1 MKTEPES
8 CANSE
13 DLWSCMGAID
23 LDRRNLLV
31 FWESS
36 WHSPD
41 EYHALCAGGNRGWLV
56 HARGD
61 DQLLIAW
68 EPTIESK
75 SVQASPRSLVYDP
88 VIEVR
93 RDRPG
98 LLGYVA
104 SKTLRGSGK
113 ARSRRLAF
121 LAYWKVAPMTRGLFF
136 YLQKTFSSH
145 RGCIVHADKDRVWV
159 QWEPTWVLYDDLGE
173 VKKKQLLKEPA
184 GALENVFNSNLDVRA
199 PDSKFAAIFERLKAK
214 EELWI
219 GYEPGKEY
227 WPVARLNFSKSR
239 QYKQGAEG
247 YYYILRSKFGDLSKD
262 FWVVAHQTCVKR
274 AWHRYL
280 RHPRSGSCTQKTIA
294 TSFFHAACLE
304 KDGRYSVREVSGIG
318 NYNNY
323 VTIRQL

>member
-1 MKTEPES
+1 MSHVANMKTEPES

-13 DLWSCMGAID
+13 DLWSCLGAID

-36 WHSPD
+36 WHSAD
-41 EYHALCAGGNRGWLV
+41 EYHALCTGGNRGWLV

-75 SVQASPRSLVYDP
+75 SVQASPHSLVYDP

-93 RDRPG
+93 KNRPG

-104 SKTLRGSGK
+104 AKTLRGSGK

-145 RGCIVHADKDRVWV
+145 RGCIVHAEEDRVWV
-159 QWEPTWVLYDDLGE
+159 QWEPTWVLYDDLNE
-173 VKKKQLLKEPA
+173 VKKKQLLKVCHDPE
-184 GALENVFNSNLDVRA
+184 ALLRRFHRTVVHYST
-199 PDSKFAAIFERLKAK
+199 RLAVEKR
-214 EELWI
+214 I
-219 GYEPGKEY
+219 G
-227 WPVARLNFSKSR
+227 
-239 QYKQGAEG
+239 
-247 YYYILRSKFGDLSKD
+247 
-262 FWVVAHQTCVKR
+262 
-274 AWHRYL
+274 
-280 RHPRSGSCTQKTIA
+280 
-294 TSFFHAACLE
+294 
-304 KDGRYSVREVSGIG
+304 
-318 NYNNY
+318 
-323 VTIRQL
+323 